1 MPAPNNKNIV
11 ELQEQDFAILQAI
24 YEEKITL
31 TEYAVRVGIARE
43 AAEIRLG
50 DALRRRKT
58 AVTFLPCRYSR
69 PEGTQ
74 HMDGYQ
80 GFRTVPRSEHRSN
93 AEKLPTFV
101 EIEDLDDWLEID

>member
-1 MPAPNNKNIV
+1 MPAPKNKNIV

-31 TEYAVRVGIARE
+31 TEYAARVGITRE
-43 AAEIRLG
+43 AAETRLG

-69 PEGTQ
+69 PDETHDMG
-74 HMDGYQ
+74 GYQ
-80 GFRTVPRSEHRSN
+80 GFRTVPRSRHRHN
-93 AEKLPTFV
+93 AEKPVAFV
-101 EIEDLDDWLEID
+101 EIEDLDDWLDIE